1 MQYMIQWDYKLKT
14 EVETR
19 ESLCS
24 LASPSSLVND
34 LWPGSNHLRSGCYL
48 GINPGVCSQASSST
62 GMQINK
68 HI

>member
-1 MQYMIQWDYKLKT
+1 MQYIIQWDYKLKT

-19 ESLCS
+19 GSLCS

-48 GINPGVCSQASSST
+48 GINPEFVLGPPQA
-62 GMQINK
+62 QAYK
-68 HI
+68 